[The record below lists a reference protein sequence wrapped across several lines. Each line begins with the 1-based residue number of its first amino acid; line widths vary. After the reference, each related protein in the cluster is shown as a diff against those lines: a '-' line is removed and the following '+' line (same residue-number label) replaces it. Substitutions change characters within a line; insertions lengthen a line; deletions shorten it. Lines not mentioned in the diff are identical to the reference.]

1 MMEELLRVFEEIAR
15 ENFPEL
21 DLEKFSVALREEIE
35 KKKYDLQDEALLE
48 TALRNDRNT
57 FKDSFLDM
65 LEERAAREDSG
76 KAFFFSDEGRNEAIS
91 ILITNAEHTI
101 DYYYNT
107 IIGKHFSAS

>member
-1 MMEELLRVFEEIAR
+1 MEELFRVFEEIAR

-21 DLEKFSVALREEIE
+21 DLEKFLPVLHEEI
-35 KKKYDLQDEALLE
+35 KRKKYDVQDEALLE
-48 TALRNDRNT
+48 TALRDDRGA

-65 LEERAAREDSG
+65 LEERAAQEDSG
-76 KAFFFSDEGRNEAIS
+76 KAFFLSDKGREEAIS
-91 ILITNAEHTI
+91 ILIANAEHTI

>member
-1 MMEELLRVFEEIAR
+1 MMEELLRVFEEIAS

-21 DLEKFSVALREEIE
+21 DLEKFSLGLHKEIK

-48 TALRNDRNT
+48 TALRDDRDA
-57 FKDSFLDM
+57 FKNSFLEM
-65 LEERAAREDSG
+65 LEEKAAS
-76 KAFFFSDEGRNEAIS
+76 EGDGSVFILSEKGRDEAIS
-91 ILITNAEHTI
+91 ILMTNAEHAI